1 MADARHQAQSAPGN
15 GRIAILGAGSL
26 GRLWAALL
34 PAGTTTF
41 IPRQY
46 GSEKNDPGLTYR
58 FQDRH
63 GYEYPISVPL
73 LDWSTESPGA
83 VIVTTK
89 AGDTLGA
96 LEANLPNLKPSVP
109 VVLFQNGMGSQ
120 QAVAERWPDRPI
132 MAASTTEGANRPD
145 ARTTVHAGEGETWIG
160 ALTASASPLV
170 AGVVAQLN
178 ASGLVIHEEPG
189 ILKRLWGKLIINAG
203 INPYTAILDCAN
215 GDILDAP
222 LFRNTV
228 GALCLELV
236 SVMHHEGLSPPSPE
250 EMQAQIEAVAR
261 KTAKNTSSMC
271 SDVHR
276 GKPTEIDYINGY
288 IVSRARAHNLPAP
301 VNQMLTER
309 VKLRTATQQETKPD
323 TPGAT

>member
-1 MADARHQAQSAPGN
+1 MADNRHQVQSGN
-15 GRIAILGAGSL
+15 GNGLTAILGAGSL

-34 PAGTTTF
+34 PTGTTAF
-41 IPRQY
+41 IPRQHDP
-46 GSEKNDPGLTYR
+46 EKHKPDVTYR
-58 FQDRH
+58 FQGRH
-63 GYEYPISVPL
+63 GRRYPVTVPS
-73 LDWSTESPGA
+73 LDWTTQHPDTL
-83 VIVTTK
+83 IVTTK
-89 AGDTLGA
+89 AGDTLSA
-96 LEANLPNLKPSVP
+96 LEATLPNLKPTVP

-170 AGVVAQLN
+170 AGIVAQLN
-178 ASGLVIHEEPG
+178 ASGLVIHEEPD
-189 ILKRLWGKLIINAG
+189 ILNRLWSKLIINAG

-215 GDILDAP
+215 GDILDAA
-222 LFRNTV
+222 LFQNTV
-228 GALCLELV
+228 RELCLELV

-250 EMQAQIEAVAR
+250 EMQSQIEAVAR
-261 KTAKNTSSMC
+261 STAKNTSSMC
-271 SDVHR
+271 SDVRR

-309 VKLRTATQQETKPD
+309 VKLRATKPHEPQPD